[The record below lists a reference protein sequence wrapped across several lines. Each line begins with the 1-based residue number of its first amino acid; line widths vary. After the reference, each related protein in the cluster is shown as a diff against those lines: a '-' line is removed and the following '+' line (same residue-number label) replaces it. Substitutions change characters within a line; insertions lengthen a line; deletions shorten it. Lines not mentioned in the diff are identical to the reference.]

1 MWPVVALIA
10 ALVVVG
16 IAALGLRTAQHLSL
30 PNGQTTLR
38 NPSPPAA
45 QPSTSM
51 SPWPDLEDLTND
63 LPPTGAASLDG
74 SVSARPKS
82 NFQSVSAH
90 MAMPSYAD
98 EGARGAPH
106 LPPSPPHAV
115 PHKSKRT
122 SHAGHRRH

>member
-51 SPWPDLEDLTND
+51 SPWPDLEALTHD
-63 LPPTGAASLDG
+63 DSRPTEAASLDG

-82 NFQSVSAH
+82 DFQSRSAP
-90 MAMPSYAD
+90 MATPSYAD
-98 EGARGAPH
+98 EGAPR
-106 LPPSPPHAV
+106 LPSSPSRAV
-115 PHKSKRT
+115 PHKSVRT
-122 SHAGHRRH
+122 GLAGHPRH

>member
-1 MWPVVALIA
+1 MWLLVAVIA
-10 ALVVVG
+10 ALVVIG

-30 PNGQTTLR
+30 PAGLPLHD
-38 NPSPPAA
+38 PSPPAA